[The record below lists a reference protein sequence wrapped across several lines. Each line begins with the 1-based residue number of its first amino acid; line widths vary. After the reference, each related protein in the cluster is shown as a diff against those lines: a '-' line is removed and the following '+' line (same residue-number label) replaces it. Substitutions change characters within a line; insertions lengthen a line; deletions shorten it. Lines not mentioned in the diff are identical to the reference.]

1 MSQRYWNKKVLLAKI
16 ETTYGTDP
24 TPTGAANAILA
35 TNVKLSPM
43 EGQDVARELE
53 RPFFGADATLP
64 ADLHAKLSFRVE
76 LAPSGTAG
84 TAPAWAPLVRACGC
98 AQTIVAGT
106 SVTFNP
112 ITDAAESATLHF
124 HYDGIRHRLRG
135 ARGNFKMM
143 VEASGIPYLEFE
155 FWGLFEAA
163 TDVANPTPTLTAFQ
177 DPVVANVANTPV
189 FTIDGVALVLRSFSF
204 DAGAKVEPRFLIGS
218 ESILMTGREEKI
230 EARIEARTM
239 AIFNPYTRAQVAG
252 RMPIVLQH
260 GASAGRRATLN
271 VPLAQIQR
279 PGGVEQQQNIAEWP
293 LSFVPQQNAG
303 NDQWTL
309 ALT

>member
-16 ETTYGTDP
+16 ETTYGTDAA
-24 TPTGAANAILA
+24 PTGAANAILA
-35 TNVKLSPM
+35 TQVKLSPM

-53 RPFFGADATLP
+53 RPFFGADATIP
-64 ADLHAKLSFRVE
+64 SDLHMKLSFRVE

-84 TAPAWAPLVRACGC
+84 TAPAWGPLVRACGC
-98 AQTIVAGT
+98 AQTLVAGT

-112 ITDAAESATLHF
+112 ITDNAESISLHF
-124 HYDGIRHRLRG
+124 HYDGVRHRLRG
-135 ARGNFKMM
+135 ARGTFKMM
-143 VEASGIPYLEFE
+143 VEASAIPYLEFE

-177 DPVVANVANTPV
+177 DPVVANAANTPV
-189 FTIDGVALVLRSFSF
+189 FTIGGVPLVLRSFTF

-218 ESILMTGREEKI
+218 EAILITGRQEKI
-230 EARIEARTM
+230 DARIEARLM
-239 AIFNPYTRAQVAG
+239 AVFNPYSRAQSAG

-260 GASAGRRATLN
+260 GATAGRRATLN

-279 PGGVEQQQNIAEWP
+279 PGGVENQQNIAEWP

-309 ALT
+309 VLT